1 MGSSPPAGRLRSF
14 LPPEQTGGQLGAAP
28 RLRAQQRL
36 LGSPRHTGETHLR
49 LTCSL
54 PCQTRTV
61 FLCLES
67 LIGYKLAVPLSP
79 PAGSG
84 QQRFGPVQ
92 SRRAVAEQRD
102 PRRSPAGALSRLP
115 DQMADDGTTSLPDES
130 DGRRRCHPGEHEPP
144 WRAEARLGATGVS
157 QVCSA
162 LFSLTGGGSSSRGS
176 TDGACSSST

>member
-1 MGSSPPAGRLRSF
+1 MLGKFDWLQARCATF
-14 LPPEQTGGQLGAAP
+14 L
-28 RLRAQQRL
+28 
-36 LGSPRHTGETHLR
+36 
-49 LTCSL
+49 
-54 PCQTRTV
+54 
-61 FLCLES
+61 
-67 LIGYKLAVPLSP
+67 

-92 SRRAVAEQRD
+92 SRRAVAEQRG

-130 DGRRRCHPGEHEPP
+130 DGRRRCHPGEREPP

-176 TDGACSSST
+176 TDDACSSST